1 MRVSQ
6 RIFWLFSIGLLLC
19 PASYAEHKV
28 APSVA
33 ERAGREWAEQW
44 LGNLRKRFAKPH
56 EPVMHRANTGVRSFK
71 PRMDFPFLNTPPVT
85 GPLSFALALGT
96 GFPHSQGIP
105 RNSDD
110 FEKWLYSYRGTPTQR
125 EIQKEQK
132 RRYEK
137 IIAELEHYYG
147 SRGYS
152 PKQAGDLARKLFE
165 SKIHIYSPLVVNG
178 APNLASWTAGQSRN
192 PYGRNSVANSATDF
206 YNLGLM
212 CQKVGNHEKA
222 AEMYKRAIRTGHA
235 MAQASLAYLYET
247 GLGVPR
253 DLNKAIEYYLLAT
266 KQGHAVAQYNLGRI
280 YQNGLIHGLQ
290 VIQPDTQKAEL
301 FLQRAATQGIVAAY
315 HQLGVLYYT
324 LGMKIQRNPRLLK
337 PEEFGQW
344 DKNKDKQI
352 SSDEN
357 RLLQDAHDH
366 FLLAAKQNH
375 GPAQHAL
382 GVMYSQGQGV
392 TPNLAMSAHWLEKA
406 VTHKLPDSIYNLAQL
421 YENGIGVRLNLP
433 RAFTLYRQAA
443 RLGHAP
449 SQYNLG
455 LFYYQGR
462 NAGSQLSVLVT
473 KDFHDKH
480 PAKTFPDELVQL
492 NPEENAILADAV
504 ALYHPN
510 PGSTKDWTL
519 ELLVPD
525 GQEQFAKAILT
536 DFAKKN
542 LIESLNKPKIEQL
555 GGNDLTHAYKWWKL
569 AADRHQQA
577 AIAGLELLKRILTP
591 DQMKTAV
598 NQAATLKSNII
609 APKAPNPMVEAQAKT
624 PFQSVDW
631 STGFFISE
639 DGYVITGKHLIHSGK
654 RFQVVTENGTFPA
667 RAINMPGDLDQFL
680 LLKVDGNYKFPVLSF
695 SASHSTRQRDEVHVL
710 GYQLPQNIQGTQ
722 PRAAQA
728 STWIHS
734 VLGAQADPRFF
745 TLHQPVLGDQLLLT
759 FNKYLDDRGSSVR
772 TMADEESLNLED
784 LRELQEETLKR
795 LKGALRAHHILLG
808 NAHVSL
814 GYQLESPLWYD
825 VVGQIWLKENKTQPR
840 ALLYPKESWV
850 ELDGRKI
857 RHAPPLDQVR
867 EGQALIRISV
877 VPGMVQRDGQ
887 NLPSDV
893 QAALKVEANK
903 RTSTQ
908 WQTIRKHN
916 LRLYQLAEEVLTKDT
931 SGNHKKTTLEKI
943 IAKAQFKEVSMTP
956 GFRGTALL
964 NHQGQAIGLFFLSF
978 RGRTPDV
985 FQNFSS
991 YHRYLLKSDH
1001 LMAFLNRLPDVNYT
1015 TRLPELPKIATN
1027 GGVPFDSNAYLLAKA
1042 KASMVLVQVA
1052 GELPTTPPRTDGGN
1066 KP

>member
-33 ERAGREWAEQW
+33 EKAGREWAKQW

-56 EPVMHRANTGVRSFK
+56 EPVIHRANTGGGSFK
-71 PRMDFPFLNTPPVT
+71 PRMDFTFLNTPPVT
-85 GPLSFALALGT
+85 GPLSFALALGS
-96 GFPHSQGIP
+96 GFHHSS
-105 RNSDD
+105 NAED
-110 FEKWLYSYRGTPTQR
+110 FYRWLHSYRVTPAQR

-152 PKQAGDLARKLFE
+152 PKQAGDLARNLFE
-165 SKIHIYSPLVVNG
+165 SKIHIYRPLVENG
-178 APNLASWTAGQSRN
+178 APNLASLTAGQSRN
-192 PYGRNSVANSATDF
+192 PYGRDSVANSATDF

-253 DLNKAIEYYLLAT
+253 DLNKAVEYYLLAT

-301 FLQRAATQGIVAAY
+301 FLQRAAAQGIVAAY

-324 LGMKIQRNPRLLK
+324 LGMEIQHNPRLLK
-337 PEEFGQW
+337 PEEFDQW

-352 SSDEN
+352 SSNEN

-406 VTHKLPDSIYNLAQL
+406 VTHKLPDSIYNLAQI

-480 PAKTFPDELVQL
+480 PAKTFPDELVEL

-504 ALYHPN
+504 ALYHPI

-519 ELLVPD
+519 ELLVPA
-525 GQEQFAKAILT
+525 GQERFTKAVLTEFAR
-536 DFAKKN
+536 KN
-542 LIESLNKPKIEQL
+542 SLEPLNEPTIEQL
-555 GGNDLTHAYKWWKL
+555 GGNDPTHAYKWWKL

-577 AIAGLELLKRILTP
+577 AIAGLELLKSILTP

-598 NQAATLKSNII
+598 NQAATLKSSII
-609 APKAPNPMVEAQAKT
+609 APKAPNPMVEAQAKI

-631 STGFFISE
+631 STGFFVSE

-710 GYQLPQNIQGTQ
+710 GYQLPQNIQATQ

-728 STWIHS
+728 TTWIHS

-745 TLHQPVLGDQLLLT
+745 TLHQPVLGDQLL
-759 FNKYLDDRGSSVR
+759 FSFKQYLDDRGSSVS
-772 TMADEESLNLED
+772 TMADGESFNLED

-795 LKGALRAHHILLG
+795 LKGALRTHHVLLG

-814 GYQLESPLWYD
+814 GYQLEKPLWYD
-825 VVGQIWLKENKTQPR
+825 VVDQIWLKENKTQPR
-840 ALLYPKESWV
+840 ALLYPKGSWV

-857 RHAPPLDQVR
+857 RHVPPLDQVQN
-867 EGQALIRISV
+867 GQALIRISV
-877 VPGMVQRDGQ
+877 VPGMVQREGQ
-887 NLPSDV
+887 NLPTDV
-893 QAALKVEANK
+893 QAALRVAANK
-903 RTSTQ
+903 RNTKQ
-908 WQTIRKHN
+908 WQIIRKHY
-916 LRLYQLAEEVLTKDT
+916 LRLHQLAEEILTKD
-931 SGNHKKTTLEKI
+931 NPKTTLEKI

-964 NHQGQAIGLFFLSF
+964 NRQGQAIGLFFLSF

-1015 TRLPELPKIATN
+1015 TRLPELPKIAAN
-1027 GGVPFDSNAYLLAKA
+1027 GGVPFDLNTYLLAKA

-1052 GELPTTPPRTDGGN
+1052 GELPTTPPRTNGGN